1 MNDGKPWAFPKLGGL
16 ARRCSAPVAEVQ
28 TVALPC
34 CSLEAAGVCMHR
46 VCAGQDTQ
54 TPGSWARPCRHSCAM
69 LLWLTVM
76 LWSHSAPVLL
86 GVCSKVISFLLAV
99 MALAQPLGV
108 TSAFPTAPRS
118 GSCHF
123 ASSTERN
130 PLHQGSRTD
139 YKLLLTL

>member
-76 LWSHSAPVLL
+76 LWGRSAPVLL

-99 MALAQPLGV
+99 MALHSPLV
-108 TSAFPTAPRS
+108 LLLLFQ
-118 GSCHF
+118 
-123 ASSTERN
+123 
-130 PLHQGSRTD
+130 LHQDQVHVILPAVLKEIHFTRAAEQITNCC
-139 YKLLLTL
+139 